1 MGRWPFLLSLSF
13 LLAGIFSPPAVADK
27 RVALVVGNGTYRN
40 VARLDNPAND
50 AKLLAD
56 TLRDLGFV
64 LVGGDAQLDLD
75 KASFDRAVQDFGAQL
90 QGADVGLFFYAGHGV
105 QVRGTNYLIPVD
117 ANPTRE
123 ADVDFQ
129 MLDTNLVMRQMEG
142 AGTRLNL
149 VILDACRNNPFSG
162 RGLVVGRGRDT
173 ESVRLRDASSGLAQ
187 MQAPEG
193 TLVSFA
199 TQPGSVARD
208 GIDGHSPY
216 SKALAETIRRPGL
229 GIFDAFNQVGL
240 EVKRATGGAQ
250 QPWVSSSPLDG
261 AFYFVP
267 PDAAGPQVAAL
278 PPSPP
283 TAPRAPA
290 GAVVPAITTSEVRR
304 FDGIWAV
311 DIACKQVAA
320 ADAVNRQIFAM
331 IKDGLVR
338 GQVGQPD
345 SPGWLTYDGT
355 IDADGTILVFAK
367 GISARSSRPPSSK
380 FSYIMSGRLEGA
392 RGTAS
397 RDDRPDCNI
406 KLAKQPAGAGSTVAA
421 HSAEPDV
428 QRSAALGAPQMPAA
442 ASDVRRF
449 DGTWLGSYT
458 CPPAKG
464 VGGFRLEF
472 IADVKDGV
480 FHGQFGEV
488 GKPSSHTYDG
498 KIKPDGTALITSN
511 FLTGDPNVTGG
522 HPPIGTPGSHL
533 VTAKFEE
540 SSGTGTQLAIGR
552 ICNYSFAKN

>member
-1 MGRWPFLLSLSF
+1 MSRLLSFLSLSA
-13 LLAGIFSPPAVADK
+13 LAIMAMSFFAAPAIADK

-40 VARLDNPAND
+40 VALLDNPAND
-50 AKLLAD
+50 ARLLANI
-56 TLRDLGFV
+56 LRDLGFA
-64 LVGGDAQLDLD
+64 LVGGGAQLDLD

-142 AGTRLNL
+142 ASTRLNL

-162 RGLVVGRGRDT
+162 RALVVGRGRDT
-173 ESVRLRDASSGLAQ
+173 ETVRLRDTSSGLAQ

-193 TLVSFA
+193 TLISFA

-208 GIDGHSPY
+208 GSDGHSPY
-216 SKALAETIRRPGL
+216 SKALADTIRRPGL

-250 QPWVSSSPLDG
+250 QPWVSSSPIDG
-261 AFYFVP
+261 TFYFVP
-267 PDAAGPQVAAL
+267 PEAGTQVAAL
-278 PPSPP
+278 PPRPP
-283 TAPRAPA
+283 QAPA
-290 GAVVPAITTSEVRR
+290 STAAPPITASDVRR
-304 FDGIWAV
+304 FDGLWLYHVTCEMSPAGG
-311 DIACKQVAA
+311 
-320 ADAVNRQIFAM
+320 DALDRRVFAT
-331 IKDGLVR
+331 IKDGVIH
-338 GQVGQPD
+338 GEQGQPD
-345 SPGWLTYDGT
+345 LPGWLTFDGRVDPDGT
-355 IDADGTILVFAK
+355 LLVSAK
-367 GISARSSRPPSSK
+367 GITTRNSRPPSAK
-380 FSYIMSGRLEGA
+380 FSFRMGGRLEGA
-392 RGTAS
+392 QGTAI
-397 RDDRPDCNI
+397 RDDRRNCDV
-406 KLAKQPAGAGSTVAA
+406 KFVKQSAGAGSAVP
-421 HSAEPDV
+421 SAEPNV
-428 QRSAALGAPQMPAA
+428 QRSAALGTPTMSAA

-449 DGTWLGSYT
+449 DGTWLGTYT

-464 VGGFRLEF
+464 VGGFRMTF

-480 FHGQFGEV
+480 FHSQIGEV

-498 KIKPDGTALITSN
+498 KIKPDGTALISSN
-511 FLTGDPNVTGG
+511 FFTGNPNVTAG
-522 HPPIGTPGSHL
+522 HPPIGTPGSHV

-540 SSGTGTQLAIGR
+540 SSGTGTQLGPGR